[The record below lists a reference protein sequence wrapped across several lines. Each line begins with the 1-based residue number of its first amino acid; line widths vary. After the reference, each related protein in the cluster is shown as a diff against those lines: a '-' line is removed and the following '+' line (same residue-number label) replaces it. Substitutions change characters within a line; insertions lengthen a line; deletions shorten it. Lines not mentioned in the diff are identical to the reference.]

1 MWPLST
7 QEAASVD
14 RELNFSFLQ
23 MHFVASVETSTALE
37 YGLPEIHTDASH
49 NLFHRYS

>member
-7 QEAASVD
+7 REAPSVD
-14 RELNFSFLQ
+14 TKLNFSFLQ
-23 MHFVASVETSTALE
+23 MHFVASVEASIALE

-49 NLFHRYS
+49 DLLHRYN